1 MNGKNF
7 NTNTKNTEINR
18 TTFQDT
24 KIIVSFFKDCQDVY
38 DAGHTTSGVYTIW
51 PLGASRAF
59 PVDCEMK
66 NGNGW
71 TIIQRRYS
79 EGFGE
84 VYGEFWLGNDNLF
97 YLTNGNGKQYELRV
111 DLTDWRANSTQAI
124 YSGFRIED
132 AFNRYRLWLSFYG
145 GAAGDSMSISN
156 GAQFSTFDSDNDD
169 VINADYGKRY
179 SGGWWYSMWFSDDH
193 TANLNGKFYDNG
205 DYNIKQIMS

>member
-1 MNGKNF
+1 MHPMLAYVLFVFSICYIYVDG
-7 NTNTKNTEINR
+7 
-18 TTFQDT
+18 QDERY
-24 KIIVSFFKDCQDVY
+24 V
-38 DAGHTTSGVYTIW
+38 
-51 PLGASRAF
+51 
-59 PVDCEMK
+59 E
-66 NGNGW
+66 
-71 TIIQRRYS
+71 YS

-193 TANLNGKFYDNG
+193 TANLNGKFYDNDCQDAVSAG
-205 DYNIKQIMS
+205 YTETGVYEMRPEGLPYGTPV